1 MQNGEVPKW
10 SQSCEGKMLEVIAR
24 KCYSVWMD
32 LKYGGILR
40 GSVPSRHP
48 EGFETANSGYDVLEH
63 LLSERVRPN
72 DVFVDVGCG
81 KGRALN
87 WWIEHY
93 HQAKGYGL
101 EIDKD
106 VGQKVKLRLRRYS
119 QISILIGDAPQL
131 IPEDGSLFYL
141 FNPFGENV
149 MQRFA
154 DQIAL
159 NPVCSNGIPRRIVYY
174 FSRFLRPFERPEFKI
189 AQLKLPDHD
198 CAIID
203 AAV

>member
-1 MQNGEVPKW
+1 
-10 SQSCEGKMLEVIAR
+10 MLEVIAR
-24 KCYSVWMD
+24 KCYSMWVD
-32 LKYGGILR
+32 LKYGGILK
-40 GSVPSRHP
+40 GSLPSRHP
-48 EGFETANSGYDVLEH
+48 EGFETANSGSDVLEH
-63 LLSERVRPN
+63 LLSERVRPD

-81 KGRALN
+81 KGRPLN

-93 HQAKGYGL
+93 PQAKGYGL
-101 EIDKD
+101 EIDED
-106 VGQKVKLRLRRYS
+106 VGQKVKQRLRRHP

-154 DQIAL
+154 DRIAL
-159 NPVCSNGIPRRIVYY
+159 NPVSSNRTPRRIVYY
-174 FSRFLRPFERPEFKI
+174 FSRFLAPFDRPEFKI
-189 AQLKLPDHD
+189 SHVKLRDHD

-203 AAV
+203 AAL